1 MVKFKIRSPEQIE
14 EIPIKDIVEFAK
26 KNWYWIYP
34 LLQAGW
40 ELAVKKYQKWRKK

>member
-1 MVKFKIRSPEQIE
+1 MVKSPDKKKLE
-14 EIPIKDIVEFAK
+14 EIPPIRDIIEFAK

-34 LLQAGW
+34 LLKTGW